1 MNVGEFVLCFCRVMS
16 RCDNYKYWR
25 QLVCFLEASIRSIQ
39 SAACVPVHHDA
50 IWQACVTS
58 TTSIK
63 TLLTSSLGNSFCAIC
78 DERLNAKVAL
88 LFDVLSESQLA
99 SLASQWPAVESKL
112 ETSDRDL
119 SLKYVLQRSFYVRA
133 SGGSDM

>member
-1 MNVGEFVLCFCRVMS
+1 MS

-39 SAACVPVHHDA
+39 GVVCVPVHHDA
-50 IWQACVTS
+50 IWQACVIS

-63 TLLTSSLGNSFCAIC
+63 TLLTSSLGNSFSCAIC